1 MLLRGLRDRL
11 SAYSGIITPI
21 TSTLIP
27 EKGEGA
33 NPNVQVGVDFNE
45 TDDRLKRK
53 GGRRAIKT
61 YRSCAGK
68 NFVVL
73 PNVEM

>member
-27 EKGEGA
+27 DKGEGA
-33 NPNVQVGVDFNE
+33 NPNMQVGVDFNE

-53 GGRRAIKT
+53 RGRHATKI
-61 YRSCAGK
+61 YPSCAGK
-68 NFVVL
+68 KCRL
-73 PNVEM
+73 